1 VDVSSGVESSAGVKN
16 HDLVRRFVAAAKQ
29 AGKEGTQ

>member
-1 VDVSSGVESSAGVKN
+1 VSSGVESRPGVKD

-29 AGKEGTQ
+29 AGKEIN